1 MIFFDVD
8 FEILTEIFNGNF
20 ENRFD
25 IFSPRFLGLNVSE
38 EFIGGKLRFYQIVP
52 ALEFVANEKI
62 SLLSKHQE
70 LNLNCHSNAANV
82 SKFSEENTNS
92 LKILKK
98 ILSKVNSLLK

>member
-25 IFSPRFLGLNVSE
+25 IFSPRF
-38 EFIGGKLRFYQIVP
+38 GGGELRFYQIVP
-52 ALEFVANEKI
+52 TLKFVANEKI

>member
-25 IFSPRFLGLNVSE
+25 IFSPRF
-38 EFIGGKLRFYQIVP
+38 FGGGELRFYQIVP
-52 ALEFVANEKI
+52 ALKFVANEKI

-92 LKILKK
+92 LKIFKK